1 MKPRSSEW
9 AGTRVLAVL
18 LMVVISVRSG
28 DALAYVG
35 PGAGLGVIG
44 AIIGSILG
52 LLALVVGA
60 VWYPL
65 KKLIAK
71 FRRPR

>member
-1 MKPRSSEW
+1 MF
-9 AGTRVLAVL
+9 ALL
-18 LMVVISVRSG
+18 LMAVASLKSG

-71 FRRPR
+71 IRRPR